1 MKYLHLAKKIIK
13 LFAIIIPSVII
24 YMFISVAIGLG
35 LGLEKPLKEGM
46 FVLFR
51 GIGILIIILVI
62 FLTFLYPPIAYWR
75 NSRYEKKNT
84 VMLEDP
90 KHGTHAFVKD
100 KSGHYKALDYM
111 IPFGGYL
118 PTICFKDYQ
127 EINKELYFRGL
138 DYVCKMPYQI
148 LNTFYLFIKESCDTQ
163 GEKDEKG
170 YPLSVQRIKEEF
182 ELSSIQVSV
191 GVSGN
196 YGTYVTLC
204 GCLGLDH
211 NGEMRLGGHE
221 LSLTVD
227 CKTDVYSYDLI
238 KK

>member
-1 MKYLHLAKKIIK
+1 MKPKLHLAIKIII
-13 LFAIIIPSVII
+13 LLAI
-24 YMFISVAIGLG
+24 YMFISVAVWLG
-35 LGLEKPLKEGM
+35 LGLENLLEGM

-62 FLTFLYPPIAYWR
+62 FVAFIYPPIAYWR
-75 NSRYEKKNT
+75 DRKYEKKNT

-100 KSGHYKALDYM
+100 KSGHYKAIDYM
-111 IPFGGYL
+111 IPFGGHL

-138 DYVCKMPYQI
+138 DHVCEMPYQI
-148 LNTFYLFIKESCDTQ
+148 LNTFYIFIKESCDKQ
-163 GEKDEKG
+163 GEKDEEG
-170 YPLSVQRIKEEF
+170 NPLSAQRIKEEF
-182 ELSSIQVSV
+182 ELSNIHVSV

-196 YGTYVTLC
+196 YGTYVTFC
-204 GCLGLDH
+204 GWLGLDH
-211 NGEMRLGGHE
+211 NGEMRLGGHD
-221 LSLTVD
+221 LTLTLN
-227 CKTDVYSYDLI
+227 CETNEFSYDLI